1 MKRREF
7 IGSAAA
13 ATALAAAPGAISAKT
28 SELDGDVLRTG
39 HIGTGRQ
46 GQKLLRLAHELPG
59 YEVGAICD
67 NLPFRLDEAR
77 EIVGD
82 GPHAVDN
89 YRRVL
94 DDPDID
100 VVFIATP
107 LYFHAEPLL
116 AALDAGKHVYCEK
129 VLVKG
134 LDQIETVKPVLAE
147 TKQIVQVGYQHR
159 YSNMLRRVARIIESG
174 KIGSI
179 SRVECQFNRNGDW
192 RRRVPSPEYERA
204 VNWRMYREYSSGLT
218 AELSSHQMDIVQWLL
233 DSRPRSVAGFGGID
247 FWKDGRTTYDNTN
260 LLINYENNVDVTY
273 TCLTTN
279 AFGGF
284 RMTFLGTKGTIVA
297 SLDEAWLSYEDMAQE
312 ADLEADADGVTGAT
326 MTLGGEYG
334 RQIMVG
340 KFDPYRNAVIAFRE
354 SVLTNTEPA
363 ASTAKGLESARTVQL
378 ALDAMDSGTVQ
389 TF

>member
-13 ATALAAAPGAISAKT
+13 TAALAAAPGIISAK
-28 SELDGDVLRTG
+28 SKQIDGDILRTA

-46 GQKLLRLAHELPG
+46 GQKLLGLAHELPG
-59 YEVGAICD
+59 YEVGAVCD
-67 NLPFRLDEAR
+67 ILPFRLDEAK

-82 GPHAVDN
+82 GPKVVDD

-100 VVFIATP
+100 AVFIATP
-107 LYFHAEPLL
+107 LYFHAQPLL
-116 AALDAGKHVYCEK
+116 DALDAGKHVYCEK

-134 LDQIETVKPVLAE
+134 LDEIERVRPPLEE

-159 YSNMLRRVARIIESG
+159 YSKLLRRLARTIEQG
-174 KIGSI
+174 KIGEI
-179 SRVECQFNRNGDW
+179 SRVECQFNRRGDW

-218 AELSSHQMDIVQWLL
+218 AELSSHQMDIMQWFLN
-233 DSRPRSVAGFGGID
+233 SPPRRITGFGGID

-260 LLINYENNVDVTY
+260 LLVNHENNVDVSY

-279 AFGGF
+279 AHGGF
-284 RMTFLGTKGTIVA
+284 RISILGTKGTIIA
-297 SLDEAWLSYEDMAQE
+297 SLDEAWISTEEMEEERMD
-312 ADLEADADGVTGAT
+312 DVDGVTGAT
-326 MTLGGEYG
+326 MTLAGVYG
-334 RQIMVG
+334 RQLMVG
-340 KFDPYRNAVIAFRE
+340 KFDPYRDAVIAFRE
-354 SVLTNTEPA
+354 SVLANTEPA
-363 ASTAKGLESARTVQL
+363 ASTAKALESARTVQL
-378 ALDAMDSGTVQ
+378 ALDAMDTGSVQ

>member
-1 MKRREF
+1 M
-7 IGSAAA
+7 
-13 ATALAAAPGAISAKT
+13 ALGAAPGAMSAK
-28 SELDGDVLRTG
+28 SRSVDGTVLRTG

-46 GQKLLRLAHELPG
+46 GQKLLGLAHELPG
-59 YEVGAICD
+59 YEVRAICD
-67 NLPFRLDEAR
+67 ILPFRLDEAR

-82 GPHAVDN
+82 GPKAVDD

-107 LYFHAEPLL
+107 LYFHARPLL
-116 AALDAGKHVYCEK
+116 DALDAGKHVYCEK

-134 LDQIETVKPVLAE
+134 FDQIETVRPVLE
-147 TKQIVQVGYQHR
+147 DTDKIVQVGYQHR
-159 YSNMLRRVARIIESG
+159 YSNLLRRIAEIIESDR
-174 KIGSI
+174 IGAI

-204 VNWRMYREYSSGLT
+204 INWRMYREYSSGLV
-218 AELSSHQMDIVQWLL
+218 AELSSHQMDIMQWLL
-233 DSRPRSVAGFGGID
+233 NSKPRRITGFGGID
-247 FWKDGRTTYDNTN
+247 YWKDGRTTFDNTN
-260 LLINYENNVDVTY
+260 LLVNYENNVDVTY

-297 SLDEAWLSYEDMAQE
+297 SLDEAWLTSESMSE
-312 ADLEADADGVTGAT
+312 ENDLEADADGMTGAT
-326 MTLGGEYG
+326 MTLGREYG
-334 RQIMVG
+334 REIKIG